1 MGIENFGQKDRELNG
16 VVPVYDPITFS
27 VMLGRFNSIVNEMT
41 LTLEHTAWTSILA
54 LCRDFS
60 CAVYDARLRQISM
73 FDALPIHT
81 SSLHLVLGEIARSF
95 EGGISDGDV
104 FLCNDPYRLNTHV
117 GDLVTAA
124 PVFIEGQHV
133 FWSVT
138 KGHQLDTGAF
148 VPSSVTA
155 SARNVW
161 QEGIQIPPLKLIDAG
176 NTRNDVVEL
185 YLANVRYG
193 DLLYGDLLAQL
204 ASIEKGRTRLT
215 ELCEEYGT
223 DEVLYYVDALIDYA
237 DRRMSAE
244 LTAMPDGVFRA
255 EGWIDSDGISE
266 LNIPIQV
273 AVAIAGDQVTVDFTG
288 SGPQAKGG
296 VNGSLATSM
305 ATAAIPFL
313 YYVDPDIPHN
323 HGCIKHIDVIAPE
336 GSICNAVHPASTSCA
351 TAIPSDC
358 MHDAINK
365 AMAAATPERVPA
377 GGTKQSNVAQ
387 FSGVDAVT
395 GEAWGVMLFNGT
407 GGGGAAKGCDG
418 WPLYESIDGL
428 GAVKAQPIEQIEL
441 LYPIRVEQMEIETDS
456 MGLGAW
462 IGGPGT
468 RLVVRPLEGAAEC
481 VTFGDGVAN
490 PPHGVLGG
498 TPGHGGGAY
507 VEDRATGRRRY
518 VSAAGLVEVGLHE
531 LWTGVSTGGGGY
543 GNPLDRSPEEVR
555 LDVRDG
561 IVTRHAA
568 REVFGV
574 VVDDDVDATVQE
586 TETEELRQRLRSQS
600 RPLIDP
606 TEPAASRWVERNLR
620 EGDVYLLNPP

>member
-1 MGIENFGQKDRELNG
+1 MARNDPCGRQRLDDR
-16 VVPVYDPITFS
+16 YDPITFS

-60 CAVYDARLRQISM
+60 CAVYDAQLRQISM

-95 EGGISDGDV
+95 EGDISDGDV

-117 GDLVTAA
+117 GDLVTAS
-124 PVFIEGQHV
+124 PVFVGARLA

-138 KGHQLDTGAF
+138 KGHQLDTGAY

-176 NTRNDVVEL
+176 RTRNDVVEL
-185 YLANVRYG
+185 YLANVRYRE
-193 DLLYGDLLAQL
+193 LLYGDLLAQL
-204 ASIEKGRTRLT
+204 ASIEKGRTRLV
-215 ELCEEYGT
+215 ELCGEYGT

-244 LTAMPDGVFRA
+244 LTAMPDGVYCA
-255 EGWIDSDGISE
+255 EGWIDSDGLSE
-266 LNIPIQV
+266 LNIPIKV
-273 AVAIAGDQVTVDFTG
+273 AVTIDGDRVTVDFTG

-323 HGCIKHIDVIAPE
+323 HGCIEHIEVIAPE
-336 GSICNAVHPASTSCA
+336 GTICRAVYPASTSCA

-365 AMAAATPERVPA
+365 AMAAAIPERVPA

-387 FSGVDAVT
+387 FSGVDAAT

-407 GGGGAAKGCDG
+407 GGGGASLGCDG

-428 GAVKAQPIEQIEL
+428 GAVKAQSIEQIEM
-441 LYPIRVEQMEIETDS
+441 LYPIRVEQMEIESDS
-456 MGLGAW
+456 MGLGRW

-468 RLVVRPLEGAAEC
+468 RLVVRPLLGETEC

-507 VEDRATGRRRY
+507 VEDAVTGRRRY
-518 VSAAGLVEVGLHE
+518 VSAAGLVKVGEHEV
-531 LWTGVSTGGGGY
+531 WTGVSTGGGGY
-543 GNPLDRSPEEVR
+543 GSPLDRSPEQVR

-561 IVTRHAA
+561 VVARQAA

-574 VVDDDVDATVQE
+574 AVTESTDPTIDEDE
-586 TETEELRQRLRSQS
+586 TEALRRDLGSQS

-606 TEPAASRWVERNLR
+606 TEPAAARWVEQNMR
-620 EGDVYLLNPP
+620 EGDVYLLNPT